1 MITNKETKELH
12 ALTGMNILDA
22 KEAAKKIIEASK
34 TKAIKKQHLLRDISN
49 APSTK
54 EVERI
59 MWMSALASEGLHSR
73 DSSWNKDHS

>member
-1 MITNKETKELH
+1 MITNKETSELH
-12 ALTGMNILDA
+12 ALSGMTILDA
-22 KEAAKKIIEASK
+22 KAAATKIIEASK

-59 MWMSALASEGLHSR
+59 MWMSALAADGLHSFG
-73 DSSWNKDHS
+73 STWNKDHS

>member
-1 MITNKETKELH
+1 MT
-12 ALTGMNILDA
+12 ILDA
-22 KEAAKKIIEASK
+22 KAAATKIIEASK

-59 MWMSALASEGLHSR
+59 MWMSALAAEGLHSMG
-73 DSSWNKDHS
+73 STWNKDHS